1 MTVLYL
7 FLVIFQDISVTLKVV
22 FIIMMHCCDFDSNNS
37 LQCFDTVGRASGRA
51 SGL

>member
-1 MTVLYL
+1 M
-7 FLVIFQDISVTLKVV
+7 ICAICVV
-22 FIIMMHCCDFDSNNS
+22 FLLPLTG